1 MVIGNDIL
9 KRLQLLKNKIVE
21 LEEYKEYRRNEIQI
35 KKDHIRNKR
44 AIAEQ
49 ERKDLLLIQRKI
61 SDKELD
67 IETYEKQIADLNIRL
82 DHNNSDNEYHA
93 LITEI
98 GCKEDYKYSLELEV
112 QQLMIRMEIVDK
124 GCEELTEE
132 LINDEEELKDLIKS
146 IDEETLYHYKR
157 LSNIQ
162 DGDPF
167 AEVLDNACS
176 SCCMKITL
184 QAINSLKDGNNLVLC
199 PSCKRILYLKEGYK
213 SKTFDK
219 SDSIKEKE

>member
-9 KRLQLLKNKIVE
+9 KRFQLLKNKILE
-21 LEEYKEYRRNEIQI
+21 LEEYKEYRKNEIQV
-35 KKDHIRNKR
+35 KKDHMRNKR

-49 ERKDLLLIQRKI
+49 ERKNLLLMQRKI
-61 SDKELD
+61 SNKELD
-67 IETYEKQIADLNIRL
+67 LETYEKQIDDLNIRL
-82 DHNNSDNEYHA
+82 DHINSDNEYHA

-98 GCKEDYKYSLELEV
+98 GRKEDDKNSLELEI
-112 QQLMIRMEIVDK
+112 QQLMIKLEVVDK

-132 LINDEEELKDLIKS
+132 LINDEVELKDLIKS

-176 SCCMKITL
+176 GCYMKITL
-184 QAINSLKDGNNLVLC
+184 QTINSLMDSNNLVLC
-199 PSCKRILYLKEGYK
+199 PSCKRILYLNEGYK
-213 SKTFDK
+213 SKTVDK
-219 SDSIKEKE
+219 PDSI

>member
-1 MVIGNDIL
+1 MVVGNDIL

-35 KKDHIRNKR
+35 KKDHIRNNR

-49 ERKDLLLIQRKI
+49 ERKNLLLIQKKI

-67 IETYEKQIADLNIRL
+67 IETYEKQIDDLNIRL
-82 DHNNSDNEYHA
+82 DHINSDDECHA

-98 GCKEDYKYSLELEV
+98 GSKEVDKYSLALEI
-112 QQLMIRMEIVDK
+112 QQLMIKMGIVDK
-124 GCEELTEE
+124 GCEELNEE
-132 LINDEEELKDLIKS
+132 LINDEEELRDLIKS

-176 SCCMKITL
+176 GCHMKITL
-184 QAINSLKDGNNLVLC
+184 QTINYLMDGNNLVLC
-199 PSCKRILYLKEGYK
+199 PNCKRILYLNEEFVPKN
-213 SKTFDK
+213 S
-219 SDSIKEKE
+219 

>member
-1 MVIGNDIL
+1 M
-9 KRLQLLKNKIVE
+9 K
-21 LEEYKEYRRNEIQI
+21 LEEYKEYRRNEIQT

-44 AIAEQ
+44 AIAEY

-61 SDKELD
+61 RDNEQD
-67 IETYEKQIADLNIRL
+67 IVTYEKQIDDLNIRL
-82 DHNNSDNEYHA
+82 DHINSDNEYHA

-98 GCKEDYKYSLELEV
+98 VRKEDDKYSLELEI
-112 QQLMIRMEIVDK
+112 QQLKIKMEIVDK

-146 IDEETLYHYKR
+146 IDEEILYHYKR

-176 SCCMKITL
+176 GCCTQITL
-184 QAINSLKDGNNLVLC
+184 QTINSLMDGNNLVLC
-199 PSCKRILYLKEGYK
+199 PCCKRILYLKEGYK
-213 SKTFDK
+213 SKTVTSQILF
-219 SDSIKEKE
+219 KE

>member
-35 KKDHIRNKR
+35 KKDHIRNNR

-49 ERKDLLLIQRKI
+49 ERKNLLLIQKKI

-67 IETYEKQIADLNIRL
+67 IETYEKQIDDLNIRL
-82 DHNNSDNEYHA
+82 DHINSDDECHA

-98 GCKEDYKYSLELEV
+98 GSKEVDKYSLALEI
-112 QQLMIRMEIVDK
+112 QQLMIKMGIVDK
-124 GCEELTEE
+124 GCEELNEE
-132 LINDEEELKDLIKS
+132 LINDEEELRDLIKS

-176 SCCMKITL
+176 GCHMKITL
-184 QAINSLKDGNNLVLC
+184 QTINYLMDGNNLVLC
-199 PSCKRILYLKEGYK
+199 PSCKRILYLNEGFVPK
-213 SKTFDK
+213 NS
-219 SDSIKEKE
+219 

>member
-1 MVIGNDIL
+1 MVVGNDIL

-49 ERKDLLLIQRKI
+49 ERKELLLIQKKI
-61 SDKELD
+61 SDKELNL
-67 IETYEKQIADLNIRL
+67 EMHEKQIDDLNIRL
-82 DHNNSDNEYHA
+82 DHINSDNEYHA

-98 GCKEDYKYSLELEV
+98 GCKEDDKYSMELEI
-112 QQLMIRMEIVDK
+112 QQLMIKVEIVDK
-124 GCEELTEE
+124 GCKELTEE

-176 SCCMKITL
+176 GCYMKITL
-184 QAINSLKDGNNLVLC
+184 QLTNSLMDGKNLVLC
-199 PSCKRILYLKEGYK
+199 PNCKRILFLSMKGCTQE
-213 SKTFDK
+213 
-219 SDSIKEKE
+219 

>member
-1 MVIGNDIL
+1 MAVGNDRF
-9 KRLQLLKNKIVE
+9 KRSQLLKNKIKE
-21 LEEYKEYRRNEIQI
+21 LEEYKEYRRNKIQV

-49 ERKDLLLIQRKI
+49 ERKELLLMQRKI

-67 IETYEKQIADLNIRL
+67 LETYEKLIDDLNIRL
-82 DHNNSDNEYHA
+82 DHINSDNEYHA

-98 GCKEDYKYSLELEV
+98 GRKEDDKNSLELEI
-112 QQLMIRMEIVDK
+112 QQLMIKLKVVDK

-132 LINDEEELKDLIKS
+132 LINDEMELKDLIKS
-146 IDEETLYHYKR
+146 IDEETMYHYKR
-157 LSNIQ
+157 LLNIQ

-176 SCCMKITL
+176 SCYMKITL
-184 QAINSLKDGNNLVLC
+184 QTINSLKDGNNLVLC
-199 PSCKRILYLKEGYK
+199 PSCKRILFFNEEFVPKN
-213 SKTFDK
+213 S
-219 SDSIKEKE
+219 

>member
-21 LEEYKEYRRNEIQI
+21 LDEYKEYRRNEIQT
-35 KKDHIRNKR
+35 KKDNIRNKR

-49 ERKDLLLIQRKI
+49 ESKDLLLIQRKI
-61 SDKELD
+61 SDNELD
-67 IETYEKQIADLNIRL
+67 IVTYEKQIDDFNIRL
-82 DHNNSDNEYHA
+82 DHINSDNEYRA

-98 GCKEDYKYSLELEV
+98 DRKENDKYSLELEA
-112 QQLMIRMEIVDK
+112 QQLTKKMEIVDK
-124 GCEELTEE
+124 VCEELTEE
-132 LINDEEELKDLIKS
+132 LLNDEEELKDLIKS

-157 LSNIQ
+157 LSNIK

-176 SCCMKITL
+176 GCCVKITL
-184 QAINSLKDGNNLVLC
+184 QTTNTLMDGNNLVLC
-199 PSCKRILYLKEGYK
+199 PSCKRILYLKEG
-213 SKTFDK
+213 
-219 SDSIKEKE
+219 

>member
-1 MVIGNDIL
+1 MVVGNDIL

-35 KKDHIRNKR
+35 KKDHIRNNR

-49 ERKDLLLIQRKI
+49 ERKNLLLIQKKI

-67 IETYEKQIADLNIRL
+67 IETYEKQIDDLNIRL
-82 DHNNSDNEYHA
+82 DHINSDDECHA

-98 GCKEDYKYSLELEV
+98 GSKEVDKYSLALEI
-112 QQLMIRMEIVDK
+112 QQLMIKMGIVDK
-124 GCEELTEE
+124 GCEELNEE
-132 LINDEEELKDLIKS
+132 LINDEEELRDLIKS

-176 SCCMKITL
+176 GCHMKITL
-184 QAINSLKDGNNLVLC
+184 QTINYLMDGNNLVLC
-199 PSCKRILYLKEGYK
+199 PSCKRILYLNEGFVPK
-213 SKTFDK
+213 NS
-219 SDSIKEKE
+219 